1 MGTSPDGPIMAS
13 QRQIMKSK
21 QRRRFLTLTGAILL
35 VSAVLVL
42 PGSAIAQDQLANP
55 SAAQYD
61 SPSGVLG
68 SSTSGTSG
76 TSSPSVANTP
86 SAGKGNGHVGSLPFT
101 GMDLAIVA
109 GVALLLTGTGLAL
122 HRLSVPPRPRG

>member
-1 MGTSPDGPIMAS
+1 MNP
-13 QRQIMKSK
+13 K
-21 QRRRFLTLTGAILL
+21 QRLRSFSVMGAIML
-35 VSAVLVL
+35 VSAVLAV

-55 SAAQYD
+55 SAAQYEPQGD
-61 SPSGVLG
+61 VLG
-68 SSTSGTSG
+68 GTDSGSSG
-76 TSSPSVANTP
+76 SSASAPSVAGTP
-86 SAGKGNGHVGSLPFT
+86 TGGNGNGQIGSLPFT

>member
-1 MGTSPDGPIMAS
+1 
-13 QRQIMKSK
+13 MKSK
-21 QRRRFLTLTGAILL
+21 QKRRFLTLTGAILL

-55 SAAQYD
+55 AAAQYQPQGD
-61 SPSGVLG
+61 VLG

-86 SAGKGNGHVGSLPFT
+86 SAGKGNDQIGSLPFT
-101 GMDLAIVA
+101 GMDLAVVA

-122 HRLSVPPRPRG
+122 HRLSVPPRPRD

>member
-1 MGTSPDGPIMAS
+1 MN
-13 QRQIMKSK
+13 SK
-21 QRRRFLTLTGAILL
+21 QRRRGFTLMGAILL
-35 VSAVLVL
+35 IAAVLAL

-55 SAAQYD
+55 SAAQYE
-61 SPSGVLG
+61 PQGGVLG
-68 SSTSGTSG
+68 SNTSGGSG
-76 TSSPSVANTP
+76 SSPSVAGTP
-86 SAGKGNGHVGSLPFT
+86 TGGNGNGSQIGSLPFT